1 MVIFMKGFN
10 NTICVVDENGKILTA
25 HDIEGVIKI
34 LKDKK
39 KSLEK
44 EIKLLQEH
52 IRYFDAQ
59 R

>member
-10 NTICVVDENGKILTA
+10 NTICVVDENSKILTA

>member
-1 MVIFMKGFN
+1 MVTIFKGFN
-10 NTICVVDENGKILTA
+10 HTICVVDENGKMLTA

-34 LKDKK
+34 LKEKK

-59 R
+59 K

>member
-1 MVIFMKGFN
+1 MVIFTRGFN

-25 HDIEGVIKI
+25 HDIEEVIKI
-34 LKDKK
+34 LKEKK
-39 KSLEK
+39 KDLEK

>member
-1 MVIFMKGFN
+1 MVIFTRGFN

-25 HDIEGVIKI
+25 HDIEDVIKI
-34 LKDKK
+34 LKEKK
-39 KSLEK
+39 KSLEE